1 MDFLCFKD
9 ILTENFKKNQLDA
22 YIKDDIIDKFY
33 KLTELMLE
41 KNSVMN
47 ITAIKDIEKIIPLH
61 YADCLKIAAH
71 IPEGA
76 KIIDIGCGGGF
87 PSLPL
92 AIVRPDVTIVG
103 VDSTSKKVSYVA
115 ETAKA
120 LDLDNLSTISARA
133 EELITTPQM
142 RESFD
147 VVISRAV
154 ARLNMLNELCLP
166 FIRVDGKGIFMKG
179 AAGNQ
184 ELMEAE
190 SGIEKLGCTC
200 ESVIEDTLWVTN
212 DTKEERIQIIIKKT
226 SSTPAQYPRQF
237 GQIKKKPL

>member
-9 ILTENFKKNQLDA
+9 ILTENFQKNQLDA

-33 KLTELMLE
+33 KLTKSMLE

-61 YADCLKIAAH
+61 YADCLKITAH

-142 RESFD
+142 RK
-147 VVISRAV
+147 A
-154 ARLNMLNELCLP
+154 
-166 FIRVDGKGIFMKG
+166 
-179 AAGNQ
+179 
-184 ELMEAE
+184 
-190 SGIEKLGCTC
+190 
-200 ESVIEDTLWVTN
+200 
-212 DTKEERIQIIIKKT
+212 
-226 SSTPAQYPRQF
+226 
-237 GQIKKKPL
+237 